1 MRASRA
7 RIVQAGDD
15 ARRRLE
21 RNQHDGAQQRL
32 VALSLSLRLAQSK
45 VASDPVA
52 AEQVQE
58 AARDEL
64 LAALDE
70 LRELARGIHPA
81 VLTDRGL
88 SAAVE
93 ALTLRSPVPVEFG
106 HPTSRCRAPSRRLP
120 STSSPSRSRDVH
132 RGARRQTEEPEAGL
146 EPTAYAL
153 QVRCS
158 TS

>member
-1 MRASRA
+1 MWLVVSSSA
-7 RIVQAGDD
+7 
-15 ARRRLE
+15 
-21 RNQHDGAQQRL
+21 L

-52 AEQVQE
+52 AEQVLE

-81 VLTDRGL
+81 VLTDRDL

-93 ALTLRSPVPVEFG
+93 ALTLRSPVPVEFET
-106 HPTSRCRAPSRRLP
+106 PDEPLP
-120 STSSPSRSRDVH
+120 SAV
-132 RGARRQTEEPEAGL
+132 EA
-146 EPTAYAL
+146 AA
-153 QVRCS
+153 
-158 TS
+158 